1 MAKKVTLNPKP
12 KAQNS
17 TTGVG
22 GRPTNRPSPSAKK
35 K

>member
-12 KAQNS
+12 KTQNS

-22 GRPTNRPSPSAKK
+22 GRPKDRNTKPKGK
-35 K
+35 